1 LILYTLAPLAETV
14 FSPPELENLPDVP
27 EALTC
32 SISGG
37 LVQGVKTSK
46 GMRVTRVISTDP
58 KTYLSKGFDLG
69 AEVPIPS
76 FGYQQRKSPGA
87 GIKYR

>member
-1 LILYTLAPLAETV
+1 MILYTLAPLAENV
-14 FSPPELENLPDVP
+14 FSSPDQPAVMPESLV
-27 EALTC
+27 C

-37 LVQGVKTSK
+37 LVQGIKTSK

-58 KTYLSKGFDLG
+58 KTYLSKEFDLG

-76 FGYQQRKSPGA
+76 SP
-87 GIKYR
+87 